1 MPKKYHSRRRLK
13 GGFLDSL
20 GQTFSNWGN
29 SISEGASTAWNKTK
43 NATSSLISSTPSTT
57 TSYAPSTSS
66 TYTPSSSSEYTTPST
81 AETST
86 GSSSYGSSY
95 GGKRLRK
102 GARKSKRTRK
112 VKRGG
117 YRDNVSLTNLASS
130 AAPFAGQTAK
140 AHNWVGG
147 KKRKTRTRGRR

>member
-1 MPKKYHSRRRLK
+1 MPKKHNSRRRLK
-13 GGFLDSL
+13 GGWLDSL
-20 GQTFSNWGN
+20 GQTFSSWGN
-29 SISEGASTAWNKTK
+29 SISQGASTAWEKTK
-43 NATSSLISSTPSTT
+43 NASSNMMTSSPSTPST
-57 TSYAPSTSS
+57 PS
-66 TYTPSSSSEYTTPST
+66 TYTAPTYTAPAPSPPTDSSNY
-81 AETST
+81 
-86 GSSSYGSSY
+86 SSNDGSYGST

-140 AHNWVGG
+140 AHNLVGG
-147 KKRKTRTRGRR
+147 KKRKRGTRRGRH